1 MRTTDSLDL
10 SREVDKCFELSFRYK
25 SWGNNT
31 ELSSIRETQPTYAAI
46 WGSKSCDFFFFF
58 FLWLFY
64 KRSGSWN
71 FHGWELLT
79 KCFLFKSSHW
89 QQPWVLLGVST
100 KICCRM
106 IANANRQ
113 NNQELLDL
121 QVPVDLRSVLP
132 FIIVEKE
139 ALNYKISK
147 RQITYIIWEK
157 EV

>member
-1 MRTTDSLDL
+1 MNCPLDTSLEGIILRCPASERL
-10 SREVDKCFELSFRYK
+10 SQPMQLFEEA
-25 SWGNNT
+25 NPVT
-31 ELSSIRETQPTYAAI
+31 I
-46 WGSKSCDFFFFF
+46 FFF

-64 KRSGSWN
+64 KRSISWN